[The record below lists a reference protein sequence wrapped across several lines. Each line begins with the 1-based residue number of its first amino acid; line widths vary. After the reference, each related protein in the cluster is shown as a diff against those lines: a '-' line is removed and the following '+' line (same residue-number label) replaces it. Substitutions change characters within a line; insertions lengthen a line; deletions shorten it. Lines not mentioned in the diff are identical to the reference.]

1 MMKRFLT
8 AMLGSIAG
16 FWISL
21 IILGVTF
28 IVFIIVAAASGSG
41 TSVLLDNNSV
51 LHLKLSGDIQEREKP
66 IKTIYDLQSYN
77 EDAVTYNDIL
87 FALEEAKNDDNIKGI
102 FIECIGSTLG
112 VASYHEI
119 HDAINDFKKSGKWV
133 YAYGD
138 NYTLGDYYIASV
150 SDSLF
155 LNPVGNAQIMGLSA
169 TTIFYKGLMDKIG
182 IEAQIIK
189 VGTYKSA
196 VEPFI
201 LTEMSDASREQ
212 QEKYI
217 GNIWSEIS
225 SQIAK
230 SRNVSVE
237 DVNMWADS
245 LIFTTSGEKHIE
257 YKIADKLS
265 YRHEV
270 EDMMHKSLGL
280 DSSEKINYVGVRD
293 YCSIKRSVIDDVAN
307 DHIAILYA
315 TGDIVD
321 SGDGGI
327 VGTEIV
333 PQIIDLAKD
342 EKVKGLILRVNS
354 GGGSALASEQIW
366 EALEQFKKTGKPF
379 YVSMGDFAASG
390 GYYISCGADKIFA
403 KQTTLT
409 GSIGIFAIIP
419 NAKDF
424 LNNKLGIYTGEVSS
438 NAHGNF
444 PSFISPMTDS
454 QKENLQKYVERGYEI
469 FVKRCADGRKMSVDD
484 IKKIAEGRVWDGIS
498 AKEIG
503 LIDEFGG
510 LQEAIA
516 QMKKE
521 TGLSDIKEY
530 PIYSMSIFNQIL
542 ESGQLSEVKILPAE
556 VGEFKEYFHLINR
569 IKRMS
574 TIQCKMEDIII
585 K

>member
-1 MMKRFLT
+1 MMKKFLT

-28 IVFIIVAAASGSG
+28 IVFIIIAAGSGSE
-41 TSVLLDNNSV
+41 TSASLDKNSV
-51 LHLKLSGDIQEREKP
+51 LHLKLSGNIQEREKP
-66 IKTIYDLQSYN
+66 IKTVYDLQAYN
-77 EDAVTYNDIL
+77 EDAITYNDIL

-102 FIECIGSTLG
+102 FIECIGSSLG

-119 HDAINDFKKSGKWV
+119 HDAIIDFKKSGKWV

-138 NYTLGDYYIASV
+138 NYSLGDYYIASV

-155 LNPVGNAQIMGLSA
+155 LNPVGSAQITGLSA

-182 IEAQIIK
+182 VEAQVIK

-201 LTEMSDASREQ
+201 LTQMSDASREQ

-217 GNIWSEIS
+217 GNIWTEIS
-225 SQIAK
+225 SQIAQ
-230 SRNVSVE
+230 SRNVTVQ

-245 LIFTTSGEKHIE
+245 LVFTNSGEKHID

-280 DSSEKINYVGVRD
+280 DSSEKINYIRIRD
-293 YCSIKRSVIDDVAN
+293 YCSIKRNLINDIN
-307 DHIAILYA
+307 HDHIAILYA

-327 VGTEIV
+327 VGTDIV
-333 PQIIDLAKD
+333 PQILALAKN
-342 EKVKGLILRVNS
+342 ENVKGLILRVNS
-354 GGGSALASEQIW
+354 GGGSAFASEQIW

-379 YVSMGDFAASG
+379 YVSMGDYAASG

-409 GSIGIFAIIP
+409 GSIGIFGIIP
-419 NAKDF
+419 NVKGLIND
-424 LNNKLGIYTGEVSS
+424 NLGITTDNVST
-438 NAHGNF
+438 NLNGDF
-444 PSFISPMTDS
+444 PSTIKPMTDFQREKMQS
-454 QKENLQKYVERGYEI
+454 MIEQGYET
-469 FVKRCADGRKMSVDD
+469 FTQRCADGRKCSIDD

-510 LQEAIA
+510 LNEAIKA
-516 QMKKE
+516 MKEE
-521 TGLSDIKEY
+521 TNIEATIDY
-530 PIYSMSIFNQIL
+530 PIYKSTIFSQL
-542 ESGQLSEVKILPAE
+542 LASGQLSEVKMMPAE
-556 VGEFKEYFHLINR
+556 VGEVQEYFKLINR
-569 IKRMS
+569 IKSMS
-574 TIQCKMEDIII
+574 PIQCKMEDIVIR
-585 K
+585 

>member
-1 MMKRFLT
+1 MMKKFLT

-41 TSVLLDNNSV
+41 TSVSLDNNSV
-51 LHLKLSGDIQEREKP
+51 LHLKLSGNIHEREKP
-66 IKTIYDLQSYN
+66 IKSIYDLQSYN

-182 IEAQIIK
+182 IEAQIVK

-245 LIFTTSGEKHIE
+245 LVFTTSGEKHIE

-342 EKVKGLILRVNS
+342 EKVKGLILRVN
-354 GGGSALASEQIW
+354 
-366 EALEQFKKTGKPF
+366 
-379 YVSMGDFAASG
+379 
-390 GYYISCGADKIFA
+390 
-403 KQTTLT
+403 
-409 GSIGIFAIIP
+409 
-419 NAKDF
+419 
-424 LNNKLGIYTGEVSS
+424 
-438 NAHGNF
+438 
-444 PSFISPMTDS
+444 
-454 QKENLQKYVERGYEI
+454 
-469 FVKRCADGRKMSVDD
+469 
-484 IKKIAEGRVWDGIS
+484 
-498 AKEIG
+498 
-503 LIDEFGG
+503 
-510 LQEAIA
+510 
-516 QMKKE
+516 
-521 TGLSDIKEY
+521 
-530 PIYSMSIFNQIL
+530 
-542 ESGQLSEVKILPAE
+542 
-556 VGEFKEYFHLINR
+556 
-569 IKRMS
+569 
-574 TIQCKMEDIII
+574 
-585 K
+585 